1 MNSIIK
7 QENDILKIKIENLH
21 INIEAYGSGIRLY
34 ATVSETVNDYMPVLA
49 KTNNEQPLIVIDN
62 NRAVM
67 TNKNTKIE
75 LESNSSELVITFYN
89 NKNEKLIKANI
100 SDFEFDYIEDNE
112 YRLKAEFHVPENEK
126 LFGMGQ
132 YQNGKLD
139 LKNSTLP
146 LYQENKQVSV
156 PYVIS
161 SKGYG
166 FFWHNPSIG
175 EAEFTKDKMIWT
187 ADCTEKLDFWVVCE
201 DTPKD
206 LVRAYSNVTGK
217 APVMPEYAMGF
228 WQSRLRYWNQNQI
241 LEVANEY
248 KKRNIPLDII
258 VCDFYHYPTLGDM
271 KFDLDLFPNPKEM
284 VDELKAMGT
293 QLVISFWPHT
303 EVKSDTYRE
312 MKEKNLLAET
322 EGDLSHCDL
331 FGTTAFF
338 DMSNPEAV
346 EYVWEKC
353 KKNYYDNG
361 IHLFWLDEIE
371 PTLSRKSPECHKLKA
386 GKYQKIANLYPL
398 LCEKAFYDCLTQ
410 EGETEIVS
418 LSRCA
423 WAGSQ
428 KYGSLVWS
436 GDIDSKFDVLA
447 RQIVAGQQIGIAGI
461 PWWNTDIGGFFTSN
475 PQSPEFKNLLVRWF
489 EYGAFCP
496 VMRLHGDRAK
506 DYTPEKADGTKLLFS
521 GQPNEIWSY
530 GKRVERILTKYI
542 QIRNS
547 MKPYTKQ
554 LFEQAHKYGDPIIRT
569 LFYEFPDDENC
580 WSISDEYMYGGDML
594 VAPITEQFS
603 TKRTVYLPKGARWQ
617 SAINGKMYDG
627 GQTVKVSARLDQ
639 IPVFLRNGRHYNLVK
654 QIGE

>member
-1 MNSIIK
+1 
-7 QENDILKIKIENLH
+7 
-21 INIEAYGSGIRLY
+21 
-34 ATVSETVNDYMPVLA
+34 
-49 KTNNEQPLIVIDN
+49 
-62 NRAVM
+62 
-67 TNKNTKIE
+67 
-75 LESNSSELVITFYN
+75 
-89 NKNEKLIKANI
+89 
-100 SDFEFDYIEDNE
+100 
-112 YRLKAEFHVPENEK
+112 
-126 LFGMGQ
+126 
-132 YQNGKLD
+132 
-139 LKNSTLP
+139 
-146 LYQENKQVSV
+146 
-156 PYVIS
+156 
-161 SKGYG
+161 
-166 FFWHNPSIG
+166 
-175 EAEFTKDKMIWT
+175 
-187 ADCTEKLDFWVVCE
+187 
-201 DTPKD
+201 
-206 LVRAYSNVTGK
+206 
-217 APVMPEYAMGF
+217 
-228 WQSRLRYWNQNQI
+228 
-241 LEVANEY
+241 
-248 KKRNIPLDII
+248 
-258 VCDFYHYPTLGDM
+258 M
-271 KFDLDLFPNPKEM
+271 KFDSDLFPNPKEM
-284 VDELKAMGT
+284 VNELKAMGT

-371 PTLSRKSPECHKLKA
+371 PTLSRKSPECHRLKA

-398 LCEKAFYDCLTQ
+398 LCEKAFYDSLTH

-506 DYTPEKADGTKLLFS
+506 DYIPEKADGTKLLFS

-542 QIRNS
+542 QIRNT

-603 TKRTVYLPKGARWQ
+603 TKRKVYLPKGARWQ
-617 SAINGKMYDG
+617 SAINGETYEG
-627 GQTVKVSARLDQ
+627 GQTVKVNARLDQ
-639 IPVFLRNGRHYNLVK
+639 IPVFLRNGNQYDLVK

>member
-1 MNSIIK
+1 MNSIK
-7 QENDILKIKIENLH
+7 QKNDILKIKSDNLY
-21 INIEAYGSGIRLY
+21 ITVEAYGNGIRFF
-34 ATVSETVNDYMPVLA
+34 ATKSEAVNDYMPVLM
-49 KTNNEQPLIVIDN
+49 KTNDEQPLIALEN

-75 LESNSSELVITFYN
+75 LESSDAGLVITFFN
-89 NKNEKLIKANI
+89 NKNEKLIEANI
-100 SDFEFDYIEDNE
+100 SDFDFEYIDDND
-112 YRLKAEFHVPENEK
+112 YRLKAEFQVPQNEK

-132 YQNGKLD
+132 YQNGRFD
-139 LKNSTLP
+139 LKNSTLS
-146 LYQENKQVSV
+146 LFQENKQVSI

-161 SKGYG
+161 SRGYG

-175 EAEFTKDKMIWT
+175 QAEFTNDKMIWT
-187 ADCTEKLDFWVVCE
+187 ADCTEKLDFWVVAE
-201 DTPKD
+201 DTPKN

-217 APVMPEYAMGF
+217 ALVMPEYAMGF
-228 WQSRLRYWNQNQI
+228 WQSRLRYWNQEQ
-241 LEVANEY
+241 LLDVAREY

-271 KFDLDLFPNPKEM
+271 KFDSDLFPNPKEM

-371 PTLSRKSPECHKLKA
+371 PTLSRKSPECHRLKA

-398 LCEKAFYDCLTQ
+398 LCEKAFYDSLTQ

-506 DYTPEKADGTKLLFS
+506 DYIPEKADGTKLLFS

-617 SAINGKMYDG
+617 SAINGKTYEG

-639 IPVFLRNGRHYNLVK
+639 IPVFLRNGNQYDLVK

>member
-1 MNSIIK
+1 MNIIK
-7 QENDILKIKIENLH
+7 QENDILKIKSDNLY
-21 INIEAYGSGIRLY
+21 ITVEAYGSGIRFF
-34 ATVSETVNDYMPVLA
+34 ATKNEAVNDYMPVLM
-49 KTNNEQPLIVIDN
+49 KTNDEQPLIVTEND
-62 NRAVM
+62 RAVM

-75 LESNSSELVITFYN
+75 LESSDAGLIITFFN
-89 NKNEKLIKANI
+89 NKSEKLIKANI
-100 SDFEFDYIEDNE
+100 SDFDFEHIDDND
-112 YRLKAEFHVPENEK
+112 YRLKTEFQAPENEK

-132 YQNGKLD
+132 YQNGRFD
-139 LKNSTLP
+139 LKNSVLP
-146 LYQENKQVSV
+146 LFQENKQVSV

-161 SKGYG
+161 SRGYG

-175 EAEFTKDKMIWT
+175 QAEFTNDKMIWT
-187 ADCTEKLDFWVVCE
+187 ADCTEKLDFWVVAE

-206 LVRAYSNVTGK
+206 LVRAYSTVTGK

-228 WQSRLRYWNQNQI
+228 WQSRLRYWNQEQ
-241 LEVANEY
+241 LLDVAREY

-338 DMSNPEAV
+338 DMSNPETV

-398 LCEKAFYDCLTQ
+398 LCEKAFYDSLIQ
-410 EGETEIVS
+410 EGENEIVS

-436 GDIDSKFDVLA
+436 GDIDSRFDVLA
-447 RQIVAGQQIGIAGI
+447 RQIVVGQQIGIAGI

-506 DYTPEKADGTKLLFS
+506 DYIPEKADGTKLLFS

-530 GKRVERILTKYI
+530 GKRVERILIKYI

-617 SAINGKMYDG
+617 SAINGKTYEG
-627 GQTVKVSARLDQ
+627 GQAVKVNARLDQ
-639 IPVFLRNGRHYNLVK
+639 IPVFLRNGNQYDLVK

>member
-1 MNSIIK
+1 MNSIK
-7 QENDILKIKIENLH
+7 QENDILKIKNDNLY
-21 INIEAYGSGIRLY
+21 INIEAYGSGIRFF
-34 ATVSETVNDYMPVLA
+34 ATKNETVNDYMPVLM
-49 KTNNEQPLIVIDN
+49 KTNDEQPLIVLDN
-62 NRAVM
+62 NCAVM

-75 LESNSSELVITFYN
+75 LESSDAGLVITFFN
-89 NKNEKLIKANI
+89 NKNEKLIEANI
-100 SDFEFDYIEDNE
+100 SDFDFEHIDDNDYS
-112 YRLKAEFHVPENEK
+112 LKAEFQAPENEK

-132 YQNGKLD
+132 YQNGRFD

-146 LYQENKQVSV
+146 LFQENKQVSI

-161 SKGYG
+161 SRGYG

-175 EAEFTKDKMIWT
+175 QAEFTNDKMIWT
-187 ADCTEKLDFWVVCE
+187 ADCTEKLDFWVVAE

-228 WQSRLRYWNQNQI
+228 WQSRLRYWNQEQ
-241 LEVANEY
+241 LLDVAREY

-284 VDELKAMGT
+284 VDELKSMGT

-398 LCEKAFYDCLTQ
+398 LCEKAFYDSLTQ

-447 RQIVAGQQIGIAGI
+447 WQIVAGQQIGIAGI

-506 DYTPEKADGTKLLFS
+506 DYIPEKTDGTKLLFS

-542 QIRNS
+542 QIRNT

-580 WSISDEYMYGGDML
+580 WNISDEYMYGADML

-617 SAINGKMYDG
+617 SAINGETCKG
-627 GQTVKVSARLDQ
+627 GQTVKVNARLDQ
-639 IPVFLRNGRHYNLVK
+639 IPVFLRNGNQFDLVK

>member
-1 MNSIIK
+1 M
-7 QENDILKIKIENLH
+7 
-21 INIEAYGSGIRLY
+21 
-34 ATVSETVNDYMPVLA
+34 
-49 KTNNEQPLIVIDN
+49 
-62 NRAVM
+62 
-67 TNKNTKIE
+67 
-75 LESNSSELVITFYN
+75 
-89 NKNEKLIKANI
+89 
-100 SDFEFDYIEDNE
+100 
-112 YRLKAEFHVPENEK
+112 
-126 LFGMGQ
+126 
-132 YQNGKLD
+132 
-139 LKNSTLP
+139 KNSVLP
-146 LYQENKQVSV
+146 LFQENKQVSI

-175 EAEFTKDKMIWT
+175 QAEFTNDKMIWT
-187 ADCTEKLDFWVVCE
+187 ADCTEKLDFWVVAE

-228 WQSRLRYWNQNQI
+228 WQSRLRYWNQEQ
-241 LEVANEY
+241 LLDVAREY

-271 KFDLDLFPNPKEM
+271 KFDSDLFPNPKEM

-322 EGDLSHCDL
+322 EGDLSQCDL

-338 DMSNPEAV
+338 DMSNPETV
-346 EYVWEKC
+346 EYVWKKC

-371 PTLSRKSPECHKLKA
+371 PTLSRKSPECHRLKA

-398 LCEKAFYDCLTQ
+398 LCEKAFYDSLTQ

-475 PQSPEFKNLLVRWF
+475 PQSPEFKNLLIRWF

-506 DYTPEKADGTKLLFS
+506 DYIPEKADGTKLLFS

-542 QIRNS
+542 QIRNL

-554 LFEQAHKYGDPIIRT
+554 LFDQAHKYGDPIIRT

-617 SAINGKMYDG
+617 SAINGKIYEG
-627 GQTVKVSARLDQ
+627 GQTVKVNARLEQ
-639 IPVFLRNGRHYNLVK
+639 IPVFLRNGNQYDLVK
-654 QIGE
+654 QISE

>member
-1 MNSIIK
+1 MNSIK
-7 QENDILKIKIENLH
+7 QGNDILKIKSDNLY
-21 INIEAYGSGIRLY
+21 ITIEAYGGGIRFL
-34 ATVSETVNDYMPVLA
+34 ATKNEAVNDYMPVLM
-49 KTNNEQPLIVIDN
+49 KTNDEQPLIVTEND
-62 NRAVM
+62 RAVM

-75 LESNSSELVITFYN
+75 LKSSDAGLVITFFN

-100 SDFEFDYIEDNE
+100 SDFDFEHIDDND
-112 YRLKAEFHVPENEK
+112 YRLKAKFKAPENEK

-132 YQNGKLD
+132 YQNGRFD

-146 LYQENKQVSV
+146 LFQENKQVSV

-161 SKGYG
+161 SRGYG

-175 EAEFTKDKMIWT
+175 QAEFTNDKMIWT
-187 ADCTEKLDFWVVCE
+187 ADCTEKLDFWVVAE

-228 WQSRLRYWNQNQI
+228 WQSRLRYWNQEQI
-241 LEVANEY
+241 LDVAREY
-248 KKRNIPLDII
+248 KKRNIPLDVI

-371 PTLSRKSPECHKLKA
+371 PTLSRKSPECHRLKA
-386 GKYQKIANLYPL
+386 DKYQKIANLYPL
-398 LCEKAFYDCLTQ
+398 LCEKAFYDSLTQ
-410 EGETEIVS
+410 EGESEIVS

-506 DYTPEKADGTKLLFS
+506 DYIPEKADGTKLLFS

-617 SAINGKMYDG
+617 SAINGETYEG
-627 GQTVKVSARLDQ
+627 GQTVKVNARLDQ
-639 IPVFLRNGRHYNLVK
+639 IPVFLRNGNQYDLVK

>member
-1 MNSIIK
+1 MNNIK
-7 QENDILKIKIENLH
+7 QDNDILKIKSDNLY
-21 INIEAYGSGIRLY
+21 ITVEAYGNGIRFY
-34 ATVSETVNDYMPVLA
+34 ATKNETVNDYMPVLM
-49 KTNNEQPLIVIDN
+49 KTNNEQPLIVLDN

-67 TNKNTKIE
+67 TNKNTKFE
-75 LESNSSELVITFYN
+75 LESSDAGLVITFFN
-89 NKNEKLIKANI
+89 NKNEKLIEANI
-100 SDFEFDYIEDNE
+100 SDFDFEHIDDND
-112 YRLKAEFHVPENEK
+112 YRLKAEFQAPENEK

-132 YQNGKLD
+132 YQNGRFD

-146 LYQENKQVSV
+146 LFQENKQVSI

-175 EAEFTKDKMIWT
+175 QAEFTNDKMIWT
-187 ADCTEKLDFWVVCE
+187 ADCTEKLDFWVVAE

-206 LVRAYSNVTGK
+206 LVREYSNVTGK

-228 WQSRLRYWNQNQI
+228 WQSRLRYWNQEQ
-241 LEVANEY
+241 LLDVAREY

-271 KFDLDLFPNPKEM
+271 KFDSDLFPNPKEM

-338 DMSNPEAV
+338 DMSNPETV

-371 PTLSRKSPECHKLKA
+371 PTLSRKSPECHRLKA

-398 LCEKAFYDCLTQ
+398 LCEKAFYDSLTQ

-506 DYTPEKADGTKLLFS
+506 DYIPEKADGTKLLFS

-617 SAINGKMYDG
+617 SAINGKTFVG

-639 IPVFLRNGRHYNLVK
+639 IPVFLRNGNQYDLVK

>member
-1 MNSIIK
+1 MNIIK
-7 QENDILKIKIENLH
+7 QGNDILKIKNDNLY
-21 INIEAYGSGIRLY
+21 ITVEAYGNGIRFY
-34 ATVSETVNDYMPVLA
+34 ATKSEAVNDYMPVLT
-49 KTNNEQPLIVIDN
+49 KTNNEQPFITMEN
-62 NRAVM
+62 SHAVM
-67 TNKNTKIE
+67 TNQNTRIE
-75 LESNSSELVITFYN
+75 LESINAGLVITFFN
-89 NKNEKLIKANI
+89 NKSEKLIEANI
-100 SDFEFDYIEDNE
+100 SDIDFEHIDDND
-112 YRLKAEFHVPENEK
+112 YRLKAEFQAPENEK

-132 YQNGKLD
+132 YQNGRFD

-146 LYQENKQVSV
+146 LFQENKQVSI

-161 SKGYG
+161 SRGYG

-175 EAEFTKDKMIWT
+175 QAEFTNDKMIWT
-187 ADCTEKLDFWVVCE
+187 ADCTEKLDFWFVAE

-228 WQSRLRYWNQNQI
+228 WQSRLRYWNQEQ
-241 LEVANEY
+241 LLTVAREY

-293 QLVISFWPHT
+293 ELVISFWPHT
-303 EVKSDTYRE
+303 EVKSNTYRE

-338 DMSNPEAV
+338 DMSNPETV

-398 LCEKAFYDCLTQ
+398 LCEKAFYHSLTQ

-506 DYTPEKADGTKLLFS
+506 DYIPEKADGTKLLFS

-547 MKPYTKQ
+547 IKPYTKQ

-580 WSISDEYMYGGDML
+580 WSISDEYMYGDDML

-617 SAINGKMYDG
+617 SAINGETYEG
-627 GQTVKVSARLDQ
+627 GQTVKVNARLDQ
-639 IPVFLRNGRHYNLVK
+639 IPVFLRNGNQYDLVK

>member
-1 MNSIIK
+1 MNSIK
-7 QENDILKIKIENLH
+7 QENDILKIKNDNLY
-21 INIEAYGSGIRLY
+21 ITVEAYGNGIRFY
-34 ATVSETVNDYMPVLA
+34 ATKNEVVNDYMPVLMR
-49 KTNNEQPLIVIDN
+49 TNDEQPLIVTENDH
-62 NRAVM
+62 AVM
-67 TNKNTKIE
+67 TNRNTKIE
-75 LESNSSELVITFYN
+75 LELIDAGLVITFFN
-89 NKNEKLIKANI
+89 NKNEKLIRANI
-100 SDFEFDYIEDNE
+100 SGFDFEHIDDND
-112 YRLKAEFHVPENEK
+112 YRLEAEFQAPENEK

-132 YQNGKLD
+132 YQNGRFD

-146 LYQENKQVSV
+146 LFQENKQVSV
-156 PYVIS
+156 PYLIS
-161 SKGYG
+161 SRGYG

-175 EAEFTKDKMIWT
+175 QAEFTNDKMIWT
-187 ADCTEKLDFWVVCE
+187 ADCTEKLDFWVVAE

-206 LVRAYSNVTGK
+206 LVREYANVTGK

-228 WQSRLRYWNQNQI
+228 WQSRLRYWNQEQ
-241 LEVANEY
+241 LLDVAREY

-271 KFDLDLFPNPKEM
+271 KFDSDLFPNPKEM

-312 MKEKNLLAET
+312 MKEKNLLTET

-338 DMSNPEAV
+338 DMSNPETV

-371 PTLSRKSPECHKLKA
+371 PTLSRKSPECHRLKA

-398 LCEKAFYDCLTQ
+398 LCEKAFYDSLIQ
-410 EGETEIVS
+410 EDETEIVS

-436 GDIDSKFDVLA
+436 GDIDSRFDVLA

-506 DYTPEKADGTKLLFS
+506 DYIPEKADGTKLLFS

-594 VAPITEQFS
+594 VAPITEQFT
-603 TKRTVYLPKGARWQ
+603 TKRKVYLPKGARWQ
-617 SAINGKMYDG
+617 SAINGKTYEG

-639 IPVFLRNGRHYNLVK
+639 IPVFLRNGNQYDLVK

>member
-1 MNSIIK
+1 MNIIK
-7 QENDILKIKIENLH
+7 QGNDILKIKSDNLY
-21 INIEAYGSGIRLY
+21 ITVEAYGNGIRFY
-34 ATVSETVNDYMPVLA
+34 ATKNETVNDYMPVLM
-49 KTNNEQPLIVIDN
+49 KTNDEQPLIALEN
-62 NRAVM
+62 NRAIM

-75 LESNSSELVITFYN
+75 LEASDAGLVITFFN
-89 NKNEKLIKANI
+89 NKNEKLIEANI
-100 SDFEFDYIEDNE
+100 SDFDFEYIDDND
-112 YRLKAEFHVPENEK
+112 YRLKAEFQAPENEK

-132 YQNGKLD
+132 YQNGRFD

-146 LYQENKQVSV
+146 LFQENKQVSV

-161 SKGYG
+161 SRGYG

-175 EAEFTKDKMIWT
+175 QAEFTNDKMIWT
-187 ADCTEKLDFWVVCE
+187 ADCTEKLDFWVVAE

-206 LVRAYSNVTGK
+206 LVREYSNVTGK

-228 WQSRLRYWNQNQI
+228 WQSRLRYWNQEQ
-241 LEVANEY
+241 LLTVAREY

-338 DMSNPEAV
+338 DMSNPETV

-398 LCEKAFYDCLTQ
+398 LCEKAFYDSLTH

-506 DYTPEKADGTKLLFS
+506 DYIPEKADGTKLLFS

-603 TKRTVYLPKGARWQ
+603 TKRKVYLPNGARWQ
-617 SAINGKMYDG
+617 SAINGKTYEG

-639 IPVFLRNGRHYNLVK
+639 IPVFLRNGNQYDLVK

>member
-1 MNSIIK
+1 MNSIK
-7 QENDILKIKIENLH
+7 QDNDILKIKSDNLY
-21 INIEAYGSGIRLY
+21 ITVEAYGNGIRFY
-34 ATVSETVNDYMPVLA
+34 ATKNETVNDYMPVLM
-49 KTNNEQPLIVIDN
+49 KTNDEQPLIALEN

-75 LESNSSELVITFYN
+75 LEASDAGLVITFFN
-89 NKNEKLIKANI
+89 NKNEKLIEANI
-100 SDFEFDYIEDNE
+100 SDFDFEYIDDND
-112 YRLKAEFHVPENEK
+112 YRLKAEFQAPENEK

-132 YQNGKLD
+132 YQNGRFD

-146 LYQENKQVSV
+146 LFQENKQVSI

-161 SKGYG
+161 SRGYG

-175 EAEFTKDKMIWT
+175 QAEFTNDKMIWT
-187 ADCTEKLDFWVVCE
+187 ADCTEKLDFWVVAE

-206 LVRAYSNVTGK
+206 LVREYSNVTGK

-228 WQSRLRYWNQNQI
+228 WQSRLRYWNQEQ
-241 LEVANEY
+241 LLDVAREY

-271 KFDLDLFPNPKEM
+271 KFDSDLFPNPKEM
-284 VDELKAMGT
+284 VDELKTMGT

-322 EGDLSHCDL
+322 EGDLSQCDL

-338 DMSNPEAV
+338 DMSNPETV
-346 EYVWEKC
+346 EYVWKKC

-371 PTLSRKSPECHKLKA
+371 PTLSRKSPESHRLKA

-398 LCEKAFYDCLTQ
+398 LCEKAFYDNLTQ

-496 VMRLHGDRAK
+496 VMRLHGDRAN
-506 DYTPEKADGTKLLFS
+506 DYIPEKADGTKLLFS

-542 QIRNS
+542 QIRNT

-603 TKRTVYLPKGARWQ
+603 TKRTVYLPNGARWQ
-617 SAINGKMYDG
+617 SAINGETYEG
-627 GQTVKVSARLDQ
+627 GQTVKVNASLDQ
-639 IPVFLRNGRHYNLVK
+639 IPVFLRNGNQYDLVK

>member
-1 MNSIIK
+1 MSIIK
-7 QENDILKIKIENLH
+7 QDNDILKIKSDNLY
-21 INIEAYGSGIRLY
+21 ITVEAYGNGIRFY
-34 ATVSETVNDYMPVLA
+34 ATKNETVNDYMPVLS
-49 KTNNEQPLIVIDN
+49 KTKDEQPLIVLNN

-75 LESNSSELVITFYN
+75 LEASDAGLVITFFN
-89 NKNEKLIKANI
+89 NKNEKLIEANI
-100 SDFEFDYIEDNE
+100 SDFDFEHIGDND
-112 YRLKAEFHVPENEK
+112 YRLKAEFQAPENEK

-132 YQNGKLD
+132 YQNGRFD

-146 LYQENKQVSV
+146 LFQENKQVSI

-161 SKGYG
+161 SRGYG

-175 EAEFTKDKMIWT
+175 QAEFTNDKMIWT
-187 ADCTEKLDFWVVCE
+187 ADCTEKLDFWVVAE

-228 WQSRLRYWNQNQI
+228 WQSRLRYWNQEQ
-241 LEVANEY
+241 LLSVAREY

-271 KFDLDLFPNPKEM
+271 KFDSDLFPNPKEM

-322 EGDLSHCDL
+322 EGDMSRCDL

-371 PTLSRKSPECHKLKA
+371 PTLSRKSPECHRLKA

-398 LCEKAFYDCLTQ
+398 LCEKAFYDSLTQ

-506 DYTPEKADGTKLLFS
+506 DYIPEKADGTKLLFS

-569 LFYEFPDDENC
+569 LFYEFPDDESC
-580 WSISDEYMYGGDML
+580 WNISDEYMYGGDML

-617 SAINGKMYDG
+617 SAINGETYEG
-627 GQTVKVSARLDQ
+627 GQTVKVNARLDQ
-639 IPVFLRNGRHYNLVK
+639 IPVFLRNGNQYDLVK

>member
-1 MNSIIK
+1 MNSIK
-7 QENDILKIKIENLH
+7 QENDILKIKSDNLY
-21 INIEAYGSGIRLY
+21 ITVEAYGNGIRFY
-34 ATVSETVNDYMPVLA
+34 ATKNETVNDYMPVLM
-49 KTNNEQPLIVIDN
+49 KTNFEQPLIVLDN
-62 NRAVM
+62 NCAVM

-75 LESNSSELVITFYN
+75 LESSDAGLVITFFN
-89 NKNEKLIKANI
+89 NKNEKLIEANI
-100 SDFEFDYIEDNE
+100 SDFDFEHIDDND
-112 YRLKAEFHVPENEK
+112 YRLKAKFQAPENEK

-132 YQNGKLD
+132 YQNGRFD
-139 LKNSTLP
+139 LKNSVLP
-146 LYQENKQVSV
+146 LFQENKQVSV

-175 EAEFTKDKMIWT
+175 QAEFTNDKMIWT
-187 ADCTEKLDFWVVCE
+187 AACTEKLDFWVVAE

-206 LVRAYSNVTGK
+206 LVREYSSVTGK

-228 WQSRLRYWNQNQI
+228 WQSRLRYWNQEQ
-241 LEVANEY
+241 LLDVAREY

-271 KFDLDLFPNPKEM
+271 KFDSDLFPNPKEM

-312 MKEKNLLAET
+312 MKEKHLLAET

-331 FGTTAFF
+331 FGTTAFY

-371 PTLSRKSPECHKLKA
+371 PTLSRKSPECHRLKA

-398 LCEKAFYDCLTQ
+398 LCEKAFYDSLTQ

-506 DYTPEKADGTKLLFS
+506 DYIPEKADGTKLLFS

-547 MKPYTKQ
+547 MKPYTKK
-554 LFEQAHKYGDPIIRT
+554 LFEQAHKYGVPIIRT

-617 SAINGKMYDG
+617 SAINGKTYEG
-627 GQTVKVSARLDQ
+627 GQTVKVGARLDQ
-639 IPVFLRNGRHYNLVK
+639 IPVFLRNGNQYDLVK